1 MSSQLEVLVSEST
14 DLVNSGQF
22 AEALTKADAALS
34 IDPDS
39 AAASLAR
46 AVCLSQ
52 LGNSSEASMAFDR
65 AISLAP
71 GDAKARFNAAVHE
84 YNLGNLE
91 VARSLASQA
100 VDLDANHEGAKGL
113 LQRIPAPS
121 QQASY
126 PRDFEM
132 AADVEPAGLPFI
144 TKMGKGWIALG
155 WTLVGIG
162 VLSLIYTIITVMPRV
177 SEITAAFKSQ
187 DQAKMNAIALSL
199 TNPFLQ
205 VFGYAHIGAILL
217 WVILDLIHRRGNM
230 IWLIAH
236 IPCTCCGAFCGLPF
250 LSLPIYILFGRK

>member
-1 MSSQLEVLVSEST
+1 MSSQLEVLVSECT

-22 AEALTKADAALS
+22 AEALSKADAALS

-144 TKMGKGWIALG
+144 TKMGGGWVALG
-155 WTLVGIG
+155 WVISVAALAFFIMDLGPAIEGIQAGIAAQGDPKKIEQMQAEMAGKQNMFLGIIGLG
-162 VLSLIYTIITVMPRV
+162 VR
-177 SEITAAFKSQ
+177 
-187 DQAKMNAIALSL
+187 
-199 TNPFLQ
+199 
-205 VFGYAHIGAILL
+205 ILAVL
-217 WVILDLIHRRGNM
+217 WGLLDLIHRKGNM
-230 IWLIAH
+230 LWLIPH
-236 IPCTCCGAFCGLPF
+236 LPCSCCGLGWLT
-250 LSLPIYILFGRK
+250 LPIYILFGRK